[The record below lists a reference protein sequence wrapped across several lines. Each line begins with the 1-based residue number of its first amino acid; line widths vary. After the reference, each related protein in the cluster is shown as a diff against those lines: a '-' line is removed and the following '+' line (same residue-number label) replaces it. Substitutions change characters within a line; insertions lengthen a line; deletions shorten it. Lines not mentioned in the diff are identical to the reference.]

1 MKYKVHFADDIELML
16 RGDNKLKDVTSSL
29 TGWRTETNIAK
40 ESHVNTNGVVN
51 GEELQKIS
59 SFNNLSGNLFKDDS
73 FTAEIC
79 ARINTDNGRTEQEL
93 REQHL

>member
-51 GEELQKIS
+51 GEELQEIS
-59 SFNNLSGNLFKDDS
+59 SFNNLSVNLSKM
-73 FTAEIC
+73 TASQQKSVPGS
-79 ARINTDNGRTEQEL
+79 ATATMAGLSRD
-93 REQHL
+93 